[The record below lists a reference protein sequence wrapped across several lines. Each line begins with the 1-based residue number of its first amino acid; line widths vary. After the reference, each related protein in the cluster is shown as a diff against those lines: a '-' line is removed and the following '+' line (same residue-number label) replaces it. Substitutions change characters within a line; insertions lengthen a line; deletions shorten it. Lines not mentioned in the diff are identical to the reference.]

1 MKTALRRLLWIPIA
15 IASLAPSVL
24 GAQSSESALPSSTS
38 DVAHRVSSSPNIT
51 ELSANWRIISAD
63 QIAAS
68 DSSVASP
75 EFDVSNW
82 YPVPH
87 MPATVLQILEDDG
100 VYKDLYYGM
109 NLIAPGDLWKK
120 QWWYR
125 TTFAVAADREV
136 TRSC

>member
-1 MKTALRRLLWIPIA
+1 MKTVLRRLLWIPIA
-15 IASLAPSVL
+15 VVFLASYLL
-24 GAQSSESALPSSTS
+24 GAQSTLVNPI
-38 DVAHRVSSSPNIT
+38 SSSPNIT

-63 QIAAS
+63 QVAAS

-82 YPVPH
+82 YLVPH

-109 NLIAPGDLWKK
+109 NLIAPGDLWRK

-125 TTFAVAADREV
+125 TPRWSDFR
-136 TRSC
+136 